1 MLSNEELDQIEEN
14 MTYAKANGF
23 PPPRLTWMQLET
35 LLAQAPLLEFAT
47 EACEIVHA
55 TANGNTY
62 GLTVEEQLEALRLAA
77 RHCSEAIGKG
87 AT

>member
-1 MLSNEELDQIEEN
+1 MAPEDREFEGDDWDAAKCEIAKLEAEN
-14 MTYAKANGF
+14 AKL
-23 PPPRLTWMQLET
+23 R
-35 LLAQAPLLEFAT
+35 

-77 RHCSEAIGKG
+77 RHCSKAIGANSIG
-87 AT
+87 RT

>member
-1 MLSNEELDQIEEN
+1 MLSEQALDHLAN
-14 MTYAKANGF
+14 NFDLYARDAT
-23 PPPRLTWMQLET
+23 RT
-35 LLAQAPLLEFAT
+35 LLIAQARSAAIAR

-77 RHCSEAIGKG
+77 RHCSEAIGK
-87 AT
+87 AS

>member
-1 MLSNEELDQIEEN
+1 MTDEL
-14 MTYAKANGF
+14 T
-23 PPPRLTWMQLET
+23 RLR
-35 LLAQAPLLEFAT
+35 

-77 RHCSEAIGKG
+77 RHCSEAIGEV
-87 AT
+87 T